1 MNRLVS
7 RGADMGIFAL
17 ILLVASVV
25 VFLLA
30 TAWIPGPPRPNLIAL
45 GLALYTLHVLVQK
58 AM

>member
-1 MNRLVS
+1 
-7 RGADMGIFAL
+7 MGIFAL